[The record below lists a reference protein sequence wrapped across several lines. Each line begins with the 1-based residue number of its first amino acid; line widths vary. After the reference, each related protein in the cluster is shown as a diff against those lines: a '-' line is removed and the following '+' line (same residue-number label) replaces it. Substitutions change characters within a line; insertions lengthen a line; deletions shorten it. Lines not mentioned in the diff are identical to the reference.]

1 MAKSITAMLIGI
13 ALSEGAIKS
22 VDDTAE
28 TMCRDL
34 RAPNMAGRRSA
45 IFCTCPRVSI
55 LGNWKIEMEDAI
67 SNEQEALRDDIKT
80 A

>member
-13 ALSEGAIKS
+13 AISEGAIKS

-28 TMCRDL
+28 TMC
-34 RAPNMAGRRSA
+34 PNMAGRRSA

-67 SNEQEALRDDIKT
+67 SNELEALRDDIKT